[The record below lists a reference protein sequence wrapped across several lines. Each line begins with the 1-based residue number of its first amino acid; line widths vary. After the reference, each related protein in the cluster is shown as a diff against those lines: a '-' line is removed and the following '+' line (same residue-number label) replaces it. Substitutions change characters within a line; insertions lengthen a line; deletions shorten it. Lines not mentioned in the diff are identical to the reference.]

1 MGKPVSGFLAND
13 GSFHETEAEADFRD
27 AEDEIRNWCVSHTV
41 NGVPYPVDDNALL
54 EYVEALADPI
64 YRYLNAKDR
73 IDVETARKETNATV
87 GGINHEESENWQGS
101 RHKSLADYIAEVSK
115 TDAHSAD
122 DERAENVPASI
133 LEQPTDGHEPVP
145 DVGSSPP
152 AESVLDQRPSDGSRS
167 RKRHARGIRGG
178 SAVATDAEDGS

>member
-41 NGVPYPVDDNALL
+41 DGVPYPVDDNALL

-87 GGINHEESENWQGS
+87 GGINHEESENWH
-101 RHKSLADYIAEVSK
+101 HKSIADYIAEVSK

-122 DERAENVPASI
+122 DERTEDVFASVF
-133 LEQPTDGHEPVP
+133 EQPTDRHEPVP

-178 SAVATDAEDGS
+178 STLAVDDENGS